1 MDDQICYIKI
11 SRDNEIKEN
20 FYIEY
25 SFNGI
30 HSRKRFWITTDK
42 EMKKYNKEVITNILR
57 NTVLEIT
64 SNKNFW
70 NNFSDILS
78 SSDKKNLKKSHKPT
92 EN

>member
-1 MDDQICYIKI
+1 MEEQICYIKI

-25 SFNGI
+25 SFNGV
-30 HSRKRFWITTDK
+30 HSRKRFWITADK
-42 EMKKYNKEVITNILR
+42 EMKKYNKEVISNILR

-64 SNKNFW
+64 SHKNFW
-70 NNFSDILS
+70 NNFSDILRIAE
-78 SSDKKNLKKSHKPT
+78 KQNKSHKTT